1 VGRDDQQ
8 QGSLLEQAIPQRHD
22 TLVRAGLAGALIFG
36 VAGLA
41 ETLILCAVKDYP
53 EPLRFLRV
61 SVVGYLAFGLAVGA
75 AWSVAW
81 RRAGKDWCEQKLA
94 AFHKRSTSVLAALFL
109 AAVYTTLYWPA
120 NGALSLGLPWAVP
133 VIVESIAGAAL
144 VLLLWRRYGR
154 EKQSDRSG
162 DAGAGRLHLVLAL
175 LLIAV
180 MVLPALPA
188 LAIGAKQDDRPNI
201 VLIVMD
207 TTRFDRLSA
216 YGYDRP
222 TTPALDQI
230 ASEGVLFTRAHAAS
244 PWTLPSH
251 ASIFTGVFP
260 SEHRAIREH
269 QFLDDRFPTLAEKL
283 GDQGYHTVAF
293 AKKSYVS
300 HESGLARG
308 FDQFFDL
315 FFPLKE
321 SALMEAWKWIRGPL
335 PSPDKG
341 AALIVATA
349 KDWLERNGDRCFF
362 AFFNFNEPHNHL
374 APPSPYYET
383 YLGHRTETG
392 WGRTRFPDILG
403 YNLGE
408 TEYNEEQLAIFNDLY
423 DAEVAYQDYR
433 MGQLF
438 DFMRNGGLLEN
449 TLLIITADHGENL
462 GDHDLMGHDFS
473 LHETLIRVPLI
484 IRFPDATGA
493 GTVIDRPVENRL
505 LGRFID
511 LFVARRPQAHPLSE
525 GEFVETLSDE
535 RTGGA
540 VIAELY
546 RPSYDLDAWNSSP
559 HKGDFDRRLKCILD
573 DRQKYIWS
581 SDGREER
588 YDLASDPWETSNL
601 TGPVGRSPSRDQ
613 GDEPT
618 AGFERLEDLLRA
630 QAHLWVEMESEDA
643 PQFSEEMI
651 KRLRSL
657 GYLGGNTTS
666 DGN

>member
-1 VGRDDQQ
+1 MV
-8 QGSLLEQAIPQRHD
+8 
-22 TLVRAGLAGALIFG
+22 GALIFG

-75 AWSVAW
+75 AWSAAW
-81 RRAGKDWCEQKLA
+81 RRAGRDRSDHQRA
-94 AFHKRSTSVLAALFL
+94 AFHIRSTSVLAALFL
-109 AAVYTTLYWPA
+109 AAVYTILYWPA
-120 NGALSLGLPWAVP
+120 SGALSLGLSWAAP
-133 VIVESIAGAAL
+133 LLVESIAGLGL
-144 VLLLWRRYGR
+144 VLFLWRRCKR
-154 EKQSDRSG
+154 EKGTDRSG
-162 DAGAGRLHLVLAL
+162 ETGAGHLPLVLAL

-188 LAIGAKQDDRPNI
+188 VAIGAKQDGRPNI

-216 YGYDRP
+216 YGHDRQ

-230 ASEGVLFTRAHAAS
+230 ASEGVLFTRAYAAS

-269 QFLDDRFPTLAEKL
+269 QYLDDRFPTLAEKL
-283 GDQGYHTVAF
+283 GEQGYHTVAF
-293 AKKSYVS
+293 ARKSYLS
-300 HESGLARG
+300 RESGLARG
-308 FDQFFDL
+308 FHQFFDL

-321 SALMEAWKWIRGPL
+321 SALLEVWKWIRGPL
-335 PSPDKG
+335 PSRDKG
-341 AALIVATA
+341 AALIVSTA
-349 KDWLERNGDRCFF
+349 KDWLERSGDRRFF
-362 AFFNFNEPHNHL
+362 AFFNFNEPHNDL
-374 APPSPYYET
+374 APPSPYFET

-392 WGRTRFPDILG
+392 WGRTRFPDILS
-403 YNLGE
+403 YNLGA
-408 TEYNEEQLAIFNDLY
+408 TEYSEEELAIFNDLY

-438 DFMRNGGLLEN
+438 DFMRNKGFLED

-484 IRFPDATGA
+484 VRFPGGSGA
-493 GTVIDRPVENRL
+493 HAVIDWPVEIRL
-505 LGRFID
+505 LGRLID
-511 LFVARRPQAHPLSE
+511 LLVARPPQAHPLSE
-525 GEFVETLSDE
+525 EELVEALTGT

-540 VIAELY
+540 IIAELY
-546 RPSYDLDAWNSSP
+546 RPSYDLQAWNASP
-559 HKGDFDRRLKCILD
+559 RKGDFERRLKCILD

-581 SDGREER
+581 SDGREEW
-588 YDLASDPWETSNL
+588 YDLAADPCETNNL
-601 TGPVGRSPSRDQ
+601 AGSLGRTPSGNRE
-613 GDEPT
+613 DEPG
-618 AGFERLEDLLRA
+618 AGFERLEELLKA
-630 QAHLWVEMESEDA
+630 QEHLWIEVETENA

-657 GYLGGNTTS
+657 GYLGEEAAS
-666 DGN
+666 DGD